1 MNQHAHPA
9 GTQVLDALTTG
20 AANGKN
26 THYAQLGNWDRGVD
40 TLAELYAILVAP
52 DGQLNA
58 YGDGSGQ
65 RTLGMR
71 VLVREGAPEQWYEM
85 RLQVAGYWSL
95 GESARVAAL
104 ADNANWQRLTAPVST
119 GGGASG
125 SASKGVKINFPGRY
139 SAQNR
144 VHELPAGTRSLD
156 VKTGAGRELEPEVDF
171 TLDLGATPPLVTIT
185 APLAQLENAR
195 LWGYYYLTS
204 TRTKVVLGVYDAAHT
219 TFTLAVGVRDV
230 AVFFGSGLALE
241 PDEDY
246 TYDAGTRLLTLTASL
261 ARYSG
266 RRVWLWA
273 YN

>member
-20 AANGKN
+20 AANGRN
-26 THYAQLGNWDRGVD
+26 THYAQLGNWGRGVD
-40 TLAELYAILVAP
+40 TLSELYAILVAP
-52 DGQLNA
+52 DAQLNA

-65 RTLGMR
+65 RTNGMT

-85 RLQVAGYWSL
+85 RLQVAGFEQLSPA
-95 GESARVAAL
+95 ARVAAL
-104 ADNANWQRLTAPVST
+104 ADNSNWQRLPAAASVPGGST
-119 GGGASG
+119 G
-125 SASKGVKINFPGRY
+125 SAGKGTKITFPGRY
-139 SAQNR
+139 SVQNR

-156 VKTGAGRELEPEVDF
+156 VKTAAGRELEPEVDF
-171 TLDLGATPPLVTIT
+171 VLDLVATPPTVTIT
-185 APLAQLENAR
+185 APLAQLEGVR
-195 LWGYYYLTS
+195 LWGYTYLTS
-204 TRTKVVLGVYDAAHT
+204 TRTKVVLGLYDADHT

-246 TYDAGTRLLTLTASL
+246 TYDAGTCLLTITASL
-261 ARYSG
+261 AHYSG